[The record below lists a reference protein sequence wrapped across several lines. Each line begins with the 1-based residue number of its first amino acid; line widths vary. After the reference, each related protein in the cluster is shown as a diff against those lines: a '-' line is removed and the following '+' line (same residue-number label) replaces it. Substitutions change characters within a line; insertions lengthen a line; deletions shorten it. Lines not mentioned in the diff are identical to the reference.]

1 MKIPFY
7 QVLMALSYIKG
18 PLVKDWVTS
27 QAWKLANSIDMT
39 KCMHLLK
46 DDELLWNNF
55 ETVFKNA
62 WKDTTRSQSAYD
74 QLINLCMKDLDIDM
88 YTATFK

>member
-27 QAWKLANSIDMT
+27 QAWKLANSIDTT

-74 QLINLCMKDLDIDM
+74 QLINLCIKDLDIDM